1 MNDRFDLSWLFLFIR
16 VGTTFFAALYIL
28 SRSRT
33 PNLAQ
38 GEGTGWRGGTEMSM
52 VLSRSQVMW
61 VPGGWAGHLGPDH
74 KEGGSLERPQR
85 RTGEVWARL
94 RGGMA
99 GMCAG

>member
-1 MNDRFDLSWLFLFIR
+1 MNDRFNLSWLFLFIR

-38 GEGTGWRGGTEMSM
+38 CERTGWRGGTEMSM

-61 VPGGWAGHLGPDH
+61 VPGDWAGHLTSALTTRKGALWKDHTGGQVRCGPD
-74 KEGGSLERPQR
+74 
-85 RTGEVWARL
+85 
-94 RGGMA
+94 
-99 GMCAG
+99 